1 MASSSDGPARRTRT
15 MILSVTDLRKTY
27 SKGTV
32 PVPVLHGVTFDVS
45 EGEYVAVV
53 GRSGSGKSTLLNL
66 VGGLDAPTGGSIVV
80 EGNDLSRMT
89 RRGLALHRRHTVGI
103 VFQSWNLLASR
114 TALQNITLALA
125 FGDVPRR
132 DRAPRA
138 AELLASVGLEHRL
151 SHRPAELSGGEAQ
164 RVAIARALA
173 NRPRVLLADEPTGNL
188 DSATSEEI
196 VGLLGRLNREQGLTV
211 IMVTHDE
218 SAAGVS
224 TRTLR
229 LHDGR
234 IVDDTR
240 RARGGS

>member
-1 MASSSDGPARRTRT
+1 

-27 SKGTV
+27 AKGTV
-32 PVPVLHGVTFDVS
+32 PVPVLHGITFDVAD
-45 EGEYVAVV
+45 GEYVSIV

-66 VGGLDAPTGGSIVV
+66 IGGLDTPTGGSIVV
-80 EGNDLSRMT
+80 GGSDLARMT
-89 RRGLALHRRHTVGI
+89 RQGLAIHRRHTVGI

-114 TALQNITLALA
+114 TALENVTLALA
-125 FGDVPRR
+125 FGDVRRR
-132 DRAPRA
+132 DRGPRA

-188 DSATSEEI
+188 DSATSEGI
-196 VGLLGRLNREQGLTV
+196 IALLRCLNREQGLTV

-218 SAAGVS
+218 PAAADVS
-224 TRTLR
+224 SRMLR

-234 IVDDTR
+234 IVDEIR
-240 RARGGS
+240 RAQGGS